1 MKLKRRERKRDKSE
15 KAKKGRRIGLTGL
28 LIILVVLFGIF
39 GGLVGFIT
47 DYLWFK
53 ELGYVSVFFKQLFT
67 QLKIGIPM
75 FIVLMLLSYIYFKY
89 LKVSYYKKIESDTP
103 DHSKAVN
110 RISWGFAAV
119 FGLIVT
125 WFAVNSIWFQSL
137 QFANSSKFDLKDPL
151 FDHDISFYVF
161 KLDFINSINDLV
173 ILIIVLFIVMTI
185 VYYMMLM
192 GARRPQI
199 FEEADTGGPGADFD
213 DRDEFDRAQDAY
225 SGGSTYGSNPYGS
238 DPFQGGGFGDIG
250 DIFGKFAGKVKRPQQ
265 KRPKKD
271 LDSDNLKSLL
281 TIASGQLI
289 ILGII
294 LFLMVGVHFF
304 LKQYE
309 LLYAHRGVVYG
320 AGFTDVHI
328 TLWIYRILIILS
340 VIGALS
346 VVLGVKK
353 HKIKLIA
360 AIPVIMIL
368 VSFAGSGIGAVVQN
382 FVVSPDEINKE
393 SKYLDRNIEFTQHAY
408 GLDDVETK
416 KFSAEVN
423 LTSEDIKNNDPTIS
437 NIRINDYTP
446 TKKFYNQT
454 QSIRQY
460 YDFSE
465 VDVDR
470 YMVNGEY
477 TQTFLSPREIDESK
491 LSETWLNRHI
501 KYTHGYGITMS
512 RVDQITASGQP
523 DMLIKNIPPESSVD
537 EIKIDRPEIYF
548 GEKTNEYII
557 VNTSE
562 DEFDYPDGDSNKY
575 TKYEGAAGIKLNP
588 LNRVLFALREHS
600 LKILVSSNVKN
611 NSRIVIRRNV
621 VERVNKIM
629 PYLEYDK
636 DFYMCTTGGKLYW
649 IIDAYTTSSRY
660 PYSEPYD
667 SDEWT
672 NYIRNSVKVVIDA
685 YNGNVDYYVVDDN
698 DPIAKTMQKIY
709 PKLFKDMDEMPEGI
723 KEHIRYPNKM
733 FETQSKVYRRYHMND
748 VKVFYQ
754 NEDMWD
760 ISNEIYGT
768 EEVSMEPHYYIL
780 NLPGEKKEEFVS
792 TIPYTP
798 KDKKNL
804 TGLLMARSDGEH
816 YGELILFKLPKSKVT
831 YGPMQIEAQ
840 IDQSTEISKEFSL
853 WNSAG
858 SDYSR
863 GNMFVLPI
871 EDSLL
876 YVEPVYLEATNSSI
890 PEVKRVIVAYDD
902 KIAYEPTLAEALDKL
917 FGEGSGDK
925 YSGGDSAGTDKSDGK
940 KQEELTQSEVIQ
952 RAQKAY
958 DDAQAALKKGDWAE
972 YGKQMENLEKYLNKL
987 EK

>member
-1 MKLKRRERKRDKSE
+1 M
-15 KAKKGRRIGLTGL
+15 
-28 LIILVVLFGIF
+28 VLFAIF
-39 GGLVGFIT
+39 GGLVGFLT

-67 QLKIGIPM
+67 QLKIGIPL
-75 FIVLMLLSYIYFKY
+75 FIVLMLLAYVYFKFM
-89 LKVSYYKKIESDTP
+89 KVNYYKKIESSTP

-110 RISWGFAAV
+110 RVSWVMAVIS
-119 FGLIVT
+119 GLVIT
-125 WFAVNSIWFQSL
+125 YFAVNSIWFQSL
-137 QFANSSKFDLKDPL
+137 QFANSTKFDLKDPL
-151 FDHDISFYVF
+151 FSHDISFYIF
-161 KLDFINSINDLV
+161 KLDFINTLNDLV
-173 ILIIVLFIVMTI
+173 ILIIVLMIAMTV
-185 VYYMMLM
+185 VYYLLLM
-192 GARRPQI
+192 GTRRPQI
-199 FEEADTGGPGADFD
+199 FEDGAGAGPGADFD
-213 DRDEFDRAQDAY
+213 DRDEFDRAQETYTGSYDNPY
-225 SGGSTYGSNPYGS
+225 SHDPFSGG
-238 DPFQGGGFGDIG
+238 GGNFGDIG
-250 DIFGKFAGKVKRPQQ
+250 DLFGKFTGKMKQAKSSPKR
-265 KRPKKD
+265 D
-271 LDSDNLKSLL
+271 LDSDNIKSLL
-281 TIASGQLI
+281 TVASKQLI
-289 ILGII
+289 ILGIV
-294 LFLMVGVHFF
+294 LFLMIGVHFF

-328 TLWIYRILIILS
+328 TLWIYRIIMILS
-340 VIGALS
+340 VLGAIS
-346 VVLGVKK
+346 VIIGVKR
-353 HKIKLIA
+353 HKLRTIA
-360 AIPVIMIL
+360 IVPVIMII
-368 VSFAGSGIGAVVQN
+368 VSFAGTGIGAVVQN

-393 SKYLDRNIEFTQHAY
+393 SKYLDRNIEYTQHAY
-408 GLDDVETK
+408 ALNDVVTK
-416 KFSAEVN
+416 SFSADVN
-423 LTSEDIKNNDPTIS
+423 LKSADIKNNDATIS

-470 YMVNGEY
+470 YMVNGDY

-491 LSETWLNRHI
+491 ISETWLNRHL

-512 RVDQITASGQP
+512 RVDQITSSGQP
-523 DMLIKNIPPESSVD
+523 DMLIKNIPPVSSVD

-548 GEKTNEYII
+548 GEKTDEYII
-557 VNTSE
+557 VNTDE
-562 DEFDYPDGDSNKY
+562 EEFDYPDGDSNKY
-575 TKYEGAAGIKLNP
+575 AKYEGAAGIKLNP
-588 LNRVLFALREHS
+588 FSRLLFAIREHS
-600 LKILVSSNVKN
+600 FKLLVSSNVN
-611 NSRIVIRRNV
+611 SDSRIVIRRNV
-621 VERVNKIM
+621 VDRVNKIM
-629 PYLEYDK
+629 PFLEYDK

-649 IIDAYTTSSRY
+649 IIDAYTTSTRY

-667 SDEWT
+667 SDQWT

-685 YNGNVDYYVVDDN
+685 YNGTVDYYVVDDT

-709 PKLFKDMDEMPEGI
+709 PKLFKDMDEMPDGI

-768 EEVSMEPHYYIL
+768 EEVTMEPHYYIL
-780 NLPGEKKEEFVS
+780 NLPGEKDAEFVS

-804 TGLLMARSDGEH
+804 TGLLMARSDGEN
-816 YGELILFKLPKSKVT
+816 YGQLVLYKLPKSKVT

-863 GNMFVLPI
+863 GNMFVIPI

-902 KIAYEPTLAEALDKL
+902 QIAYEATLAEALDKL

-925 YSGGDSAGTDKSDGK
+925 YSGADNASSSDDGGAK
-940 KQEELTQSEVIQ
+940 KPETLTQAELIEK
-952 RAQKAY
+952 AQKAY
-958 DDAQAALKKGDWAE
+958 DDAQAAMKKGDWAE
-972 YGKQMENLEKYLNKL
+972 YGKHMDELEDYLNKL
-987 EK
+987 NN